1 MQAALPNNRLKLMTV
16 VEPAVPYALR
26 ASDDYLRIIS
36 GFITSWSESV
46 DGNINQMIADGG
58 TSKVRDVESDES
70 A

>member
-1 MQAALPNNRLKLMTV
+1 MQDEFPNNRLKLKTV

-26 ASDDYLRIIS
+26 ASDDSRRIIR
-36 GFITSWSESV
+36 GFITSCSESV

-58 TSKVRDVESDES
+58 TSKVRDVKSGES